1 MTATWLDNQI
11 QLSRSFG
18 SCSFYALHHYIADML
33 PPPGFLNVREVNA
46 YKQAAP
52 ALRPGQLVYVRRFF
66 QQPLQ

>member
-33 PPPGFLNVREVNA
+33 PCDSGIGVQFYFML
-46 YKQAAP
+46 K
-52 ALRPGQLVYVRRFF
+52 
-66 QQPLQ
+66 